1 MTVDSIPAGKSDPGK
16 VESPRTSLNK
26 QLQQEGL
33 RQAREFQQSTQSVQ
47 LNVSQT
53 AVSNKVVVTAMEQNV
68 VVNDRRFDNSQYAN
82 AAPEA
87 SKSLF
92 DFETVANNVLKFVGG
107 VVRGAAKSGA
117 DDETLTNLI
126 GQARSGVAKG
136 IAMAQ
141 KDLAGL
147 MNSEISQGIEKSRD
161 AIGKGINELEDEV
174 LGESEAA
181 SGIMAQQLFAQNMN
195 AEQAGLVIRTKDG
208 DEVSLY
214 FGQARQVSYN
224 ASYTYNAAT
233 NTGNGV
239 DTNSGSALTPLS
251 YNQSLQYTEYSGI
264 SFAVKGELDEGELT
278 AISDLLKQIT
288 DVSRSFFD
296 GDMES
301 AFNKALELG
310 FDEKEL
316 AGFSLQLDRKQVS
329 EKIAAY
335 QQNESEVDNKEAL
348 RKQLEPLKAY
358 VEQLKSMQDL
368 LDKTLEAGTDYSKVI
383 NGVINQMTDVHVPD
397 VVSAINRFHQFNNKL
412 SNTETS

>member
-47 LNVSQT
+47 LSVSQT

-68 VVNDRRFDNSQYAN
+68 VVNERRFDNSQYAN

-117 DDETLTNLI
+117 DDETLTDLI

-147 MNSEISQGIEKSRD
+147 MNSEISQGIEKSRE
-161 AIGKGINELEDEV
+161 AIGNGINELEDEV
-174 LGESEAA
+174 LGKSEAA

-224 ASYTYNAAT
+224 ASYTYNAPT
-233 NTGNGV
+233 NTG
-239 DTNSGSALTPLS
+239 SGSSATS
-251 YNQSLQYTEYSGI
+251 ESASFSFNQSLQYTEYSGV
-264 SFAVKGELDEGELT
+264 SFAVKGDLDEGELT

-296 GDMES
+296 GDIET

-310 FDEKEL
+310 FDENEL

-329 EKIAAY
+329 DKIAAY

-348 RKQLEPLKAY
+348 RKQLEPLKA
-358 VEQLKSMQDL
+358 
-368 LDKTLEAGTDYSKVI
+368 
-383 NGVINQMTDVHVPD
+383 
-397 VVSAINRFHQFNNKL
+397 
-412 SNTETS
+412 

>member
-47 LNVSQT
+47 LSVSQT

-68 VVNDRRFDNSQYAN
+68 VVNERRFDNSQYAN

-117 DDETLTNLI
+117 DDETLTDLI

-147 MNSEISQGIEKSRD
+147 MNSEISQGIEKSRE
-161 AIGKGINELEDEV
+161 AIGNGINELEDEV
-174 LGESEAA
+174 LGKSEAA

-224 ASYTYNAAT
+224 ASYTYNAPT
-233 NTGNGV
+233 NTG
-239 DTNSGSALTPLS
+239 SGSSATS
-251 YNQSLQYTEYSGI
+251 ESASFSFNQSLQYTEYSGV
-264 SFAVKGELDEGELT
+264 SFAVKGDLDEGELT

-296 GDMES
+296 GDIET

-310 FDEKEL
+310 FDENEL

-358 VEQLKSMQDL
+358 VEQLKSMQNL
-368 LDKTLEAGTDYSKVI
+368 LDKTLEVGTDYSKVI

-397 VVSAINRFHQFNNKL
+397 VVSAINRFHQFNSKL
-412 SNTETS
+412 SDNTQTN

>member
-16 VESPRTSLNK
+16 VDSPRTSLNK

-47 LNVSQT
+47 LSVSQT

-68 VVNDRRFDNSQYAN
+68 VVNERRFDNSQYSN

-117 DDETLTNLI
+117 DDETLTDLI

-147 MNSEISQGIEKSRD
+147 MNSEISQGIEKSRE
-161 AIGKGINELEDEV
+161 AIGNGINELEDEV
-174 LGESEAA
+174 LGKSEAA

-224 ASYTYNAAT
+224 ASYTYNAPI
-233 NTGNGV
+233 NTGSG
-239 DTNSGSALTPLS
+239 TSATSGSASFS
-251 YNQSLQYTEYSGI
+251 YNQSLQYTEYSGV
-264 SFAVKGELDEGELT
+264 SFAVKGDLDEGELS

-329 EKIAAY
+329 EKISAY

-368 LDKTLEAGTDYSKVI
+368 LDKTLEVGTDYSKVI

-397 VVSAINRFHQFNNKL
+397 VVSAINRYHQFNSKL
-412 SNTETS
+412 TDNPQTN

>member
-47 LNVSQT
+47 LSVSQT

-68 VVNDRRFDNSQYAN
+68 VVNERRFDNSQYSN

-117 DDETLTNLI
+117 DDETLTDLI

-147 MNSEISQGIEKSRD
+147 MNSEISQGIEKSRE
-161 AIGKGINELEDEV
+161 AIGNGINELEDEV
-174 LGESEAA
+174 LGKSEAA
-181 SGIMAQQLFAQNMN
+181 SGIIAQQLFAQNMN

-224 ASYTYNAAT
+224 ASYTYNAPI
-233 NTGNGV
+233 NTG
-239 DTNSGSALTPLS
+239 SGTSATSDSASFS
-251 YNQSLQYTEYSGI
+251 YNQSLQYTEYSGV
-264 SFAVKGELDEGELT
+264 SFAVKGDLDEGELT

-296 GDMES
+296 GDIET

-310 FDEKEL
+310 FDENEL
-316 AGFSLQLDRKQVS
+316 VGFSLQLDRKQVS

-368 LDKTLEAGTDYSKVI
+368 LDKTLEVGTDYSKVI

-397 VVSAINRFHQFNNKL
+397 VVSAINRYHQFNSKL
-412 SNTETS
+412 TDNPQTN

>member
-1 MTVDSIPAGKSDPGK
+1 MTVDSIPAGKSDPRK

-47 LNVSQT
+47 LSVSQT

-68 VVNDRRFDNSQYAN
+68 VVNERRFDNSQYAN

-117 DDETLTNLI
+117 DDETLTDLI

-147 MNSEISQGIEKSRD
+147 MNSEISQGIEKSRE
-161 AIGKGINELEDEV
+161 AIGNGINELEDEV
-174 LGESEAA
+174 LGKSEAA

-224 ASYTYNAAT
+224 ASYTYNAPI
-233 NTGNGV
+233 NTG
-239 DTNSGSALTPLS
+239 SGSSATSDSASFS
-251 YNQSLQYTEYSGI
+251 YNQSLQYTEYSGV
-264 SFAVKGELDEGELT
+264 SFAVKGDLDEDELT

-296 GDMES
+296 GDIET

-310 FDEKEL
+310 FDENEL

-368 LDKTLEAGTDYSKVI
+368 LDKTLEVGTDYSKVI

-412 SNTETS
+412 SDNTQTN

>member
-47 LNVSQT
+47 LSVSQT

-68 VVNDRRFDNSQYAN
+68 VVNERRFDNSQYTN

-117 DDETLTNLI
+117 DDETLTDLI

-147 MNSEISQGIEKSRD
+147 MNSEISQGIEKSRE
-161 AIGKGINELEDEV
+161 AIGNGINELEDEV
-174 LGESEAA
+174 LGKSEAA

-224 ASYTYNAAT
+224 ASYTYNAPI
-233 NTGNGV
+233 NTGSG
-239 DTNSGSALTPLS
+239 TSATSGSASFS
-251 YNQSLQYTEYSGI
+251 YNQSLQYTEYSGV
-264 SFAVKGELDEGELT
+264 SFAVKGDLDEGELS

-329 EKIAAY
+329 EKISAY

-368 LDKTLEAGTDYSKVI
+368 LDKTLEVGTDYSKVI

-397 VVSAINRFHQFNNKL
+397 VVSAINRYHQFNSKL
-412 SNTETS
+412 TDNPQTN

>member
-33 RQAREFQQSTQSVQ
+33 RQAREFQQTTQSVQ
-47 LNVSQT
+47 LSVSQT

-68 VVNDRRFDNSQYAN
+68 VVNERRFDNSQYAN
-82 AAPEA
+82 ATPEA

-117 DDETLTNLI
+117 DDETLTDLI

-147 MNSEISQGIEKSRD
+147 MNSEISQGIEKSRE
-161 AIGKGINELEDEV
+161 AIGNGINELEDEV
-174 LGESEAA
+174 LGKSEAA

-224 ASYTYNAAT
+224 ASYTYNAPI
-233 NTGNGV
+233 NTG
-239 DTNSGSALTPLS
+239 SGSSAASDSASFS
-251 YNQSLQYTEYSGI
+251 YNQSLQYTEYSGV
-264 SFAVKGELDEGELT
+264 SFAVKGDLDEGELT

-296 GDMES
+296 GDIET

-310 FDEKEL
+310 FDENEL

-368 LDKTLEAGTDYSKVI
+368 LDKTLEVGTDYSKVI

-397 VVSAINRFHQFNNKL
+397 VVSAINRFHQFNSKMTA
-412 SNTETS
+412 NTQTN

>member
-47 LNVSQT
+47 LSVSQT

-68 VVNDRRFDNSQYAN
+68 VVNERRFDNSQYTN

-117 DDETLTNLI
+117 DDETLTDLI

-147 MNSEISQGIEKSRD
+147 MNSEISQGIEKSRE
-161 AIGKGINELEDEV
+161 AIGNGINELEDEV
-174 LGESEAA
+174 LGKSEAA
-181 SGIMAQQLFAQNMN
+181 SGIIAQQLFAQNMN

-224 ASYTYNAAT
+224 ASYTYNAPI
-233 NTGNGV
+233 NTGSG
-239 DTNSGSALTPLS
+239 TSATSGSASFS
-251 YNQSLQYTEYSGI
+251 YNQSLQYTEYSGV
-264 SFAVKGELDEGELT
+264 SFAVKGDLDEGELS

-329 EKIAAY
+329 EKISAY

-368 LDKTLEAGTDYSKVI
+368 LDKTLEVGTDYSKVI

-397 VVSAINRFHQFNNKL
+397 VVSAINRYHQFNSKL
-412 SNTETS
+412 TDNPQTN

>member
-47 LNVSQT
+47 LSVSQT

-68 VVNDRRFDNSQYAN
+68 VVNERRFDNSQYAN

-117 DDETLTNLI
+117 DDETLTDLI

-147 MNSEISQGIEKSRD
+147 MNSEISQGIEKSRE
-161 AIGKGINELEDEV
+161 AIGNGINELEDEV
-174 LGESEAA
+174 LGKSEAA

-224 ASYTYNAAT
+224 ASYTYNAPT
-233 NTGNGV
+233 NTG
-239 DTNSGSALTPLS
+239 SGSSATS
-251 YNQSLQYTEYSGI
+251 ESASFSFNQSLQYTEYSGV
-264 SFAVKGELDEGELT
+264 SFAVKGDLDEGELT

-296 GDMES
+296 GDIET

-310 FDEKEL
+310 FDENEL

-368 LDKTLEAGTDYSKVI
+368 LDKTLEVGTDYSKVI

-397 VVSAINRFHQFNNKL
+397 VVSAINRFHQFNSKL
-412 SNTETS
+412 NDNTQTN

>member
-1 MTVDSIPAGKSDPGK
+1 MGRGERVFVMTVDSIPAGKSDPGK

-47 LNVSQT
+47 LSVSQT

-68 VVNDRRFDNSQYAN
+68 VVNERRFDNSQYAN
-82 AAPEA
+82 ATPEV

-117 DDETLTNLI
+117 DDETLTDLI

-147 MNSEISQGIEKSRD
+147 MNSEISQGIEKSRE
-161 AIGKGINELEDEV
+161 AIGNGINELEDEV
-174 LGESEAA
+174 LGKSEAA
-181 SGIMAQQLFAQNMN
+181 SGIIAQQLFAQNMN

-233 NTGNGV
+233 NTGNGAE
-239 DTNSGSALTPLS
+239 TNSV
-251 YNQSLQYTEYSGI
+251 NQS
-264 SFAVKGELDEGELT
+264 
-278 AISDLLKQIT
+278 
-288 DVSRSFFD
+288 
-296 GDMES
+296 
-301 AFNKALELG
+301 G
-310 FDEKEL
+310 FV
-316 AGFSLQLDRKQVS
+316 G
-329 EKIAAY
+329 
-335 QQNESEVDNKEAL
+335 
-348 RKQLEPLKAY
+348 
-358 VEQLKSMQDL
+358 
-368 LDKTLEAGTDYSKVI
+368 G
-383 NGVINQMTDVHVPD
+383 
-397 VVSAINRFHQFNNKL
+397 
-412 SNTETS
+412 

>member
-47 LNVSQT
+47 LSVSQT

-68 VVNDRRFDNSQYAN
+68 VVNERRFDNSQYAN

-117 DDETLTNLI
+117 DDETLTDLI

-147 MNSEISQGIEKSRD
+147 MNSEISQGIEKSRE
-161 AIGKGINELEDEV
+161 AIGNGINELEDEV
-174 LGESEAA
+174 LGKSEAA

-195 AEQAGLVIRTKDG
+195 AEQAGLVQYVVD
-208 DEVSLY
+208 DEKGMEDMLEYLSSLA
-214 FGQARQVSYN
+214 FA
-224 ASYTYNAAT
+224 
-233 NTGNGV
+233 
-239 DTNSGSALTPLS
+239 NSPSAVADAKRLFHAL
-251 YNQSLQYTEYSGI
+251 E
-264 SFAVKGELDEGELT
+264 DE
-278 AISDLLKQIT
+278 AISKDTSHKTAKHAALRWERGEAQEGIAALL
-288 DVSRSFFD
+288 
-296 GDMES
+296 E
-301 AFNKALELG
+301 
-310 FDEKEL
+310 
-316 AGFSLQLDRKQVS
+316 DRKPGWADRS
-329 EKIAAY
+329 
-335 QQNESEVDNKEAL
+335 
-348 RKQLEPLKAY
+348 
-358 VEQLKSMQDL
+358 
-368 LDKTLEAGTDYSKVI
+368 
-383 NGVINQMTDVHVPD
+383 
-397 VVSAINRFHQFNNKL
+397 
-412 SNTETS
+412 

>member
-1 MTVDSIPAGKSDPGK
+1 MTVDTIPAVSSDPGK

-47 LNVSQT
+47 LSVSQT
-53 AVSNKVVVTAMEQNV
+53 AVSNKVMVTSMEQNV
-68 VVNDRRFDNSQYAN
+68 VVDERRFDNSQYSGTASDS
-82 AAPEA
+82 
-87 SKSLF
+87 SKSMF

-107 VVRGAAKSGA
+107 VVRGAAKGGA
-117 DDETLTNLI
+117 DDETLTDLI

-147 MNSEISQGIEKSRD
+147 MNSTISQGIEKSRD

-174 LGESEAA
+174 LGGSDTA
-181 SGIMAQQLFAQNMN
+181 SGVMAQQLFSQNMN
-195 AEQAGLVIRTKDG
+195 AEQAGLVIRTRDG

-214 FGQARQVSYN
+214 FGQARQLSYN
-224 ASYTYNAAT
+224 SSYTYNAGT
-233 NTGNGV
+233 NSGTGNGTAPAASTV
-239 DTNSGSALTPLS
+239 S
-251 YNQSLQYTEYSGI
+251 YSQSLQYTEYRGI

-296 GDMES
+296 GDIES

-335 QQNESEVDNKEAL
+335 QQNESEQNNKDEL
-348 RKQLEPLKAY
+348 KKKLEPLKAY

-368 LDKTLEAGTDYSKVI
+368 LDKTLQAGTDYSKVV

-397 VVSAINRFHQFNNKL
+397 VVSAINRFHLYNNKL
-412 SNTETS
+412 SGDVTEN

>member
-47 LNVSQT
+47 LSVSQT

-68 VVNDRRFDNSQYAN
+68 VVNERRFDNSQYAN
-82 AAPEA
+82 ATPEV

-117 DDETLTNLI
+117 DDETLTDLI

-147 MNSEISQGIEKSRD
+147 MNSEISQGIEKSRE
-161 AIGKGINELEDEV
+161 AIGNGINELEDEV
-174 LGESEAA
+174 LGKSEAA

-224 ASYTYNAAT
+224 ASYTYNAPI
-233 NTGNGV
+233 NTGSG
-239 DTNSGSALTPLS
+239 TSATSGSASFS
-251 YNQSLQYTEYSGI
+251 YNQSLQYTEYSGV
-264 SFAVKGELDEGELT
+264 SFAVKGDLDEGELS

-329 EKIAAY
+329 EKISAY

-368 LDKTLEAGTDYSKVI
+368 LDKTLEVGTDYSKVI

-397 VVSAINRFHQFNNKL
+397 VVSAINRYHQFNSKL
-412 SNTETS
+412 TDNPQTN